1 MVERLSLRLGPSRL
15 LAGLLGSTHIL
26 AAGGLW
32 LAPLPLAWALAC
44 SLALSAHL
52 VWLVRLH
59 AWRSGA
65 GALIDLELLDDC
77 SVLVCSRTGPRER
90 YRIAASSFVS
100 RPLVVLNLRSG
111 VGRRTRRVLIAAD
124 SLDAESFRRLR
135 VWLRWRWR
143 DGADVRVAR
152 SHPRSGSDNPTAVN

>member
-26 AAGGLW
+26 AAGALW

-65 GALIDLELLDDC
+65 NALIDLELLDDC
-77 SVLVCSRTGPRER
+77 SVFVCSRTGAQER
-90 YRIAASSFVS
+90 YRIAPSSFVS

-111 VGRRTRRVLIAAD
+111 VGRHRTRRVLIAAD
-124 SLDAESFRRLR
+124 SLDAESFRRLC

-143 DGADVRVAR
+143 DGADVRAAR
-152 SHPRSGSDNPTAVN
+152 SHPGPGSDTTVN